1 MSKKRQ
7 KLQEAVRGRYTPIP
21 HELLDSQ
28 KFIGLSHIAKA
39 LLFDALRQHNG
50 RNNGH
55 IQLSEKWLKGRGWAS
70 KDVIQRARKQLVESG
85 LLWVTKQG
93 GNKWPT
99 LFGFTWLD
107 VTDYKGLDVP
117 VGQFVKGGWRDAA
130 EPLKPDAV
138 IADAP
143 APENCKEHPV
153 TRGTPTPSHGGLDA
167 FCTPSDGGYMALS
180 DTFSTPPDG
189 DNETVA
195 SYPTFSGT
203 SGTGGFKG
211 VGDQKQGGKQKE
223 KASAAHGGLVGHDA
237 ERPDYALS
245 NPPADGANM
254 DDDLP
259 TDEPK
264 ATRWQRK
271 PGREV
276 ESLPLP
282 F

>member
-1 MSKKRQ
+1 MSKRRQ

-55 IQLSEKWLKGRGWAS
+55 IQLSEKWLKGRGWHS
-70 KDVIQRARKQLVESG
+70 KGVIHKARCELVSSG
-85 LLWVTKQG
+85 VLSVTHAG
-93 GNKWPT
+93 GLNRGAT
-99 LFGFTWLD
+99 LYGFTWLD
-107 VTDYKGLDVP
+107 VSDYRGLDVP

-130 EPLKPDAV
+130 TPLKT
-138 IADAP
+138 ADAP
-143 APENCKEHPV
+143 ASENCKEHPA
-153 TRGTPTPSHGGLDA
+153 TRGSA
-167 FCTPSDGGYMALS
+167 
-180 DTFSTPPDG
+180 TPPRGAVNALTTPPHGPREGVFDHFTTPPHG

-203 SGTGGFKG
+203 SGAGGFKG
-211 VGDQKQGGKQKE
+211 LEGENQGEKE
-223 KASAAHGGLVGHDA
+223 AKGASAAHGGLVGHDA

-245 NPPADGANM
+245 NPPADDM
-254 DDDLP
+254 STDDNDLP
-259 TDEPK
+259 ADEPK

-271 PGREV
+271 PVREV